1 MFSDKIQYA
10 CGHIDKM
17 KNVVFGHTARNIVI
31 SGMCIEDMEFKVSYD
46 TIHPILLG
54 MDVLKEFDIYIHK
67 TVDNKTI
74 LLACPLYYVS
84 EKYKQAVLGL
94 MNR

>member
-1 MFSDKIQYA
+1 M
-10 CGHIDKM
+10 CGHIENV
-17 KNVVFGHTARNIVI
+17 KNLVFGHTAHNII
-31 SGMCIEDMEFKVSYD
+31 IAGMHVGDMEFKVSYD
-46 TIHPILLG
+46 TIHPVLLG

-84 EKYKQAVLGL
+84 EKYKQAVLA
-94 MNR
+94 